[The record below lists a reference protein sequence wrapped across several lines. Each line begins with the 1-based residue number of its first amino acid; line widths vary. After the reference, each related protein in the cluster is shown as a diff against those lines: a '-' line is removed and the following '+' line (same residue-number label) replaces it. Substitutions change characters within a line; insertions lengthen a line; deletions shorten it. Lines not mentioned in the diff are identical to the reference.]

1 MVRKIIAV
9 FLLSISYYGYSQ
21 SGINTL
27 DPKAT
32 LDITGKPTNSSVLDG
47 VIPPRITGN
56 QLKNKTY
63 TISQDG
69 AVVYVTQA
77 ASGNS
82 LTGQTEFVNIPGLY
96 YFDGP
101 TLKWNYLGTNPIS
114 TNFRSTIGQTLSLT
128 DTNDQV
134 VKFSANESNFNL
146 ATDFDDVNDIFKI
159 KYKGVYQI
167 SGFIGYNP
175 NQPTFTNATDYIAVN
190 LKLQK
195 RSYGT
200 NEWSD
205 VTGIRFVTV
214 GIQCGVGTA
223 IALPTSVIN
232 FEVNDELRLVIQ
244 RPSISIGGV
253 QNKDFGG
260 INFDHINKPNGQT
273 YTKMLTITK
282 LK

>member
-1 MVRKIIAV
+1 MIKKIISA
-9 FLLSISYYGYSQ
+9 FLLSICSYAYSQ

-32 LDITGKPTNSSVLDG
+32 LDITGKPTDKNVFDG

-56 QLKNKTY
+56 QLNGKTY
-63 TISQDG
+63 TTAQDG
-69 AVVYVTQA
+69 ALVYVTVA
-77 ASGNS
+77 AANNS
-82 LTGQTEFVNIPGLY
+82 LIGQTEFVNIPGLY

-114 TNFRSTIGQTLSLT
+114 TNFRSTAGQILNLT

-134 VKFSANESNFNL
+134 ITFSVNDSNFNL
-146 ATDFDDVNDIFKI
+146 ATDFNDANDIFKI

-175 NQPTFTNATDYIAVN
+175 NQPAYTNATDYIAVN

-195 RSYGT
+195 RNGSST
-200 NEWSD
+200 WQD

-244 RPSISIGGV
+244 RPGINIGGV
-253 QNKDFGG
+253 LNKEFGG
-260 INFDHINKPNGQT
+260 VNFDHVNKPNGQT